1 MRVVFLQKFLPQEM
15 LGIAYLS
22 GALKRAGHE
31 SKVLLLP
38 DADWETKLRALRP
51 DLLAVSA
58 TTGDHVFYAKVAE
71 RAKQLVGAKTVFGGA
86 HPTFVPDMVREPSV
100 DFLCRGEGEAA
111 LAELA
116 TALERGSDP
125 WSIRNLS
132 FKRDGELVHNPL
144 RPLVDDL
151 DALGFPDREP
161 LYEASPLYR
170 DCERKIFLTQR
181 GCLYSCSFCFHH
193 AWRDKLYAAK
203 SKEYLRK
210 RSVEHVLAELDDVR
224 SRWPLRF
231 VHFLDDIFNVDDA
244 WLDEFC
250 AKYPKRIGIPFDVI
264 LRTNLTKPEHVKQL
278 KRAGCISARLAFEAA
293 SDHVRNTIYRKGTSL
308 ADLEN
313 SSRYIKEQGIRLTT
327 LNLLGAPGAT
337 MEDEL
342 ATLQLNV
349 DCKVDHPL
357 CSLLQP
363 YPETDINDITRDMG
377 FAVDAFDAFPEKFN
391 RTTSI
396 AFERRHEIENLHK
409 LFPIIVRFPSLMPL
423 VRPAIKARMLSK
435 LYLALYLLWTEYLV
449 CEQNQTVAQ
458 ATKTA
463 TLGTFPPIDLLRRV
477 SSKTTLKVREAVF
490 GRRFSKQRLA
500 LQMEEDTIAHA
511 GG

>member
-264 LRTNLTKPEHVKQL
+264 LRTNLTTQEHVRQL
-278 KRAGCISARLAFEAA
+278 RAAGCISARLAFEAA
-293 SDHVRNTIYRKGTSL
+293 SDHVRNKVYRKGTSL
-308 ADLEN
+308 DDLRN
-313 SSRYIKEQGIRLTT
+313 SARFVKAEGIRLTT

-337 MEDEL
+337 LDDEL

-363 YPETDINDITRDMG
+363 YPQTDIDDITREMG
-377 FAVDAFDAFPEKFN
+377 FAVDRLDAFPEKFN

-396 AFERRHEIENLHK
+396 AFTDRTRVENLHK
-409 LFPIIVRFPSLMPL
+409 LFPIVVRFPWLMPI
-423 VRPAIKARMLSK
+423 VRRAIGIRMFSK
-435 LYLALYLLWTEYLV
+435 LYLGAYLLWTEYLV
-449 CEQNQTVAQ
+449 CEQNRLFSKVTG
-458 ATKTA
+458 KTGFS
-463 TLGTFPPIDLLRRV
+463 TLPIVDLVRRV
-477 SSKTTLKVREAVF
+477 LTKGAIKVKEALF
-490 GRRFSKQRLA
+490 GRRFSSDKLK
-500 LQMEEDTIAHA
+500 LTMETDTIAHA
-511 GG
+511 DG